1 MPQLRFGYSYFLIL
15 IFLILALFQNK
26 IIEIKYKSILLLLVV
41 LFFNIE
47 NLKRINKVFFNNQN
61 SNFPYYQIINFKV
74 KKINNN
80 YFNYFINEKGL
91 RVVDE
96 EKQYIKKIRNLPIA
110 QKNIKLK
117 KLKNFEIISNY

>member
-1 MPQLRFGYSYFLIL
+1 MD
-15 IFLILALFQNK
+15 
-26 IIEIKYKSILLLLVV
+26 V
-41 LFFNIE
+41 LFFNIN
-47 NLKRINKVFFNNQN
+47 NLKRINKNFFSNSN
-61 SNFPYYQIINFKV
+61 SNFPHYQIINLKV
-74 KKINNN
+74 TKNNN
-80 YFNYFINEKGL
+80 GYFNYFINEKGL